1 MSSLNSVNS
10 IPVNWAL
17 TGVAGLFTIARYA
30 IRGFITRWSFTKW
43 SLLDDIF
50 HLLALIVLVA
60 HGATNGIAND
70 AKAQLQVLLKADP
83 KTSEA
88 VLLAFYHHLYQ
99 LNTVNNCFLYSV
111 FWLVKFSFLMF
122 YRHLFDISTTFRKVW
137 WWVLGFTVLTFWVP
151 IGGVLATCAQATTI
165 PEYAECNSAD
175 YARTQKLEYT
185 CAIIVVSDLAIMA
198 LPLWMLKGLKMKLSQ
213 KLGLIFVFSFALLIV
228 ALDILRTVEAIW
240 GNQILYTILEIN
252 FAVIISCLPTFRS
265 VLNMN
270 QARKSSR
277 SGAGSS
283 RHFSN
288 WSRSKGSKKFSNI
301 SNLSNLNTQGER
313 KFSKISD
320 DAHPLREDV
329 ESALPFPTNSIQYS
343 KGFAVTNEQIESET
357 LELQNRVRGFS
368 RP

>member
-1 MSSLNSVNS
+1 MSSLNSINS

-17 TGVAGLFTIARYA
+17 TGVAGVFTVARYA
-30 IRGFITRWSFTKW
+30 IRGYITRWSFTKW

-50 HLLALIVLVA
+50 HLLAFIVLIA
-60 HGATNGIAND
+60 HGVTNGIAND
-70 AKAQLQVLLKADP
+70 AKAQLKVLLSAEP

-99 LNTVNNCFLYSV
+99 LNSVNNCFLYSV

-122 YRHLFDISTTFRKVW
+122 YRHLFDISTTFRKAW
-137 WWVLGFTVLTFWVP
+137 WFVLGLTVVTFWVP
-151 IGGVLATCAQATTI
+151 IGGVLATCAQASTI
-165 PEYAECNSAD
+165 PEYTECNSAD
-175 YARTQKLEYT
+175 YARMQKLEYT
-185 CAIIVVSDLAIMA
+185 CAIIVLSDLAIMA
-198 LPLWMLKGLKMKLSQ
+198 LPLWMLKGLKMKMSQ
-213 KLGLIFVFSFALLIV
+213 KLGLIFVFSFALFIV

-265 VLNMN
+265 LLNMN

-301 SNLSNLNTQGER
+301 SNLSNLSAPGER

-320 DAHPLREDV
+320 DVHPLRADL
-329 ESALPFPTNSIQYS
+329 ESAVSYPTNSIHYS
-343 KGFAVTNEQIESET
+343 KGFTVTNEQSEPDI
-357 LELQNRVRGFS
+357 LELQNRVKVFS

>member
-10 IPVNWAL
+10 IPVNWGL
-17 TGVAGLFTIARYA
+17 TGVAGAFTIARYT
-30 IRGFITRWSFTKW
+30 IRGYITRWSFTKW

-50 HLLALIVLVA
+50 HLLALVVLIS
-60 HGATNGIAND
+60 HGVTNGIAND
-70 AKAQLQVLLKADP
+70 AKAQLQVLLKAQP

-122 YRHLFDISTTFRKVW
+122 YRHLFDISTTFRKAW
-137 WWVLGFTVLTFWVP
+137 WCVLAFTVLTFWVP
-151 IGGVLATCAQATTI
+151 IGGVLATCAQASTI
-165 PEYAECNSAD
+165 PEYTECNSAD

-185 CAIIVVSDLAIMA
+185 CTIIVISDLAIMA
-198 LPLWMLKGLKMKLSQ
+198 LPLWMLKGLKMKISQ

-228 ALDILRTVEAIW
+228 ALDILRTVEAIS

-265 VLNMN
+265 LLNVK
-270 QARKSSR
+270 QTRKSSR

-283 RHFSN
+283 RQLSN

-301 SNLSNLNTQGER
+301 SNLSNLNAQGDR
-313 KFSKISD
+313 RFSKISD
-320 DAHPLREDV
+320 DDRPLRDDL
-329 ESALPFPTNSIQYS
+329 ESAVSFPANSIQYS
-343 KGFAVTNEQIESET
+343 KGFAVTNEQIEPET
-357 LELQNRVRGFS
+357 LELQNRVKEFS